1 MSPQV
6 RLGQLPLSPVMRTAP
21 RCYWQLLVVRDAC
34 SLLDTSLRPPVDLRQ
49 PSRVRI
55 DQVNSRT
62 DRAGDWLESIFRAFG
77 WIVRDKCLDVVPGH
91 RTSVDK
97 GGHDEAAIFNRAF
110 WQSTTDVYVVG
121 GNRSGSRL
129 RSRSCLSYLRIAQR
143 GLVLMSAFG
152 GKADIV

>member
-6 RLGQLPLSPVMRTAP
+6 RLGRLPLSPVMRTAP

-34 SLLDTSLRPPVDLRQ
+34 SLLDTSLRPPVDLQQ

-62 DRAGDWLESIFRAFG
+62 DCAGDWLESIFRAFG

-110 WQSTTDVYVVG
+110 WQSTTDVYVVQG
-121 GNRSGSRL
+121 EPQ
-129 RSRSCLSYLRIAQR
+129 RIALKIAKLPELFAHSATRTRSDVRFR
-143 GLVLMSAFG
+143 G
-152 GKADIV
+152 